1 MGMKISVVFVVLLF
15 VFALHVSAHR
25 FTRMEQLS
33 DCPNCN
39 NSNGGN
45 APCCSQKSHLK
56 KAVSVEQLAHKC
68 PNCNGSRGGNPPCCK
83 TKPPPTT
90 KEAVL
95 SGELAVGENGSNKVH
110 YVVGPQSVDSYPT
123 V

>member
-1 MGMKISVVFVVLLF
+1 MKISVVFVVLLF

-39 NSNGGN
+39 NSN
-45 APCCSQKSHLK
+45 
-56 KAVSVEQLAHKC
+56 
-68 PNCNGSRGGNPPCCK
+68 GGNPPCCK